1 MGNGL
6 EFAIREF
13 TGTVSGEIGIEL
25 FEERTGE
32 QGTIIRAQLS

>member
-6 EFAIREF
+6 ELAIKEF

-32 QGTIIRAQLS
+32 HGTIIRAQLS